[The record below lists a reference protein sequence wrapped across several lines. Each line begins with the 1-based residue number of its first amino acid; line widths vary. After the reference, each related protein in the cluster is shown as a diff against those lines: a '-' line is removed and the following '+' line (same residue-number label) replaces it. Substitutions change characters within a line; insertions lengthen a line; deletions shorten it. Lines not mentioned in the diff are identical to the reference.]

1 MFARTVA
8 QGTAP
13 REREPPCAVFAIHDD
28 NYVAVPLEQANAV
41 ARIVDETFEEE
52 GLQLNPNKSK
62 IVSNSPC
69 NIPREYICL
78 NRKLRTID
86 KKLR

>member
-52 GLQLNPNKSK
+52 GLQLNPNK
-62 IVSNSPC
+62 VGEGGGNT
-69 NIPREYICL
+69 IPRYNWGL
-78 NRKLRTID
+78 GFAAAWRSRLA
-86 KKLR
+86 